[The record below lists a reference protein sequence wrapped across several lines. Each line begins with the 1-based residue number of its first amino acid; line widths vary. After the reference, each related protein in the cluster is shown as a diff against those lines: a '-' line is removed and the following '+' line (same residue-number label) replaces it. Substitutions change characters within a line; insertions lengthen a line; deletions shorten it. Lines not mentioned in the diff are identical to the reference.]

1 MKARLILLLALAP
14 SWAKIDGSRRSSV
27 ALVRRRFE
35 TTATLHSMYVRGGG
49 TEEADKESRP
59 QHAAIALLDRL
70 TPGVRMHVVGV
81 AACTLIAMSGIID
94 AGNTLGL
101 DNALTLLRFQV
112 WRPFTSALFLGTPSM
127 SWATSM
133 YLLIKYGQEL
143 ETAVGTTPYVKF
155 LMLQTFLLWMM
166 ASIIGL
172 PFIAQGLV
180 TAIIYACSRL
190 EPFGEIQFQFGIKLK
205 YYMLPYG
212 LLVIDMLQKQSV
224 LGALPHM
231 LGILSAHFHHFFAVV
246 WPNLNA
252 GKDTMPLSPRAKAS
266 LLTSEA
272 RSQQTSRRK
281 LGG

>member
-1 MKARLILLLALAP
+1 MISLLALAL
-14 SWAKIDGSRRSSV
+14 SWTQIDGSRRSV
-27 ALVRRRFE
+27 ALVRRKLK
-35 TTATLHSMYVRGGG
+35 TSATVPLMHVRGGG
-49 TEEADKESRP
+49 TEDPDKESRP
-59 QHAAIALLDRL
+59 QHGVIALLDRL

-81 AACTLIAMSGIID
+81 AACTLIAMSGMVD
-94 AGNTLGL
+94 AGTSLGL
-101 DNALTLLRFQV
+101 DNALTLLRLQV
-112 WRPFTSALFLGTPSM
+112 WRPVTSALFLGTPSM
-127 SWATSM
+127 SWATSL

-143 ETAVGTTPYVKF
+143 ESAVGTTPYVKF
-155 LMLQTFLLWMM
+155 LMLQTFLLWTM
-166 ASIIGL
+166 ASVIGL
-172 PFIAQGLV
+172 PFIAHGLV

-212 LLVIDMLQKQSV
+212 LLVIDMLQRQSV

-231 LGILSAHFHHFFAVV
+231 LGILCAHFHHFFAVV

-252 GKDTMPLSPRAKAS
+252 ANNNMPLMPRAKAS

-272 RSQQTSRRK
+272 SGQRTSRRK